1 MSPSSSA
8 PSSERELRA
17 GAALPPERFEP
28 LRRQAILRHHK
39 WDPQVG
45 DQATLAT
52 FPLIVTRA
60 CVDRLFGWA
69 EALDREARDA
79 EAELLG
85 APQLWE
91 RLAVPR
97 AIRQELARGRR
108 LGLTPD
114 CGRVMRFDFHPCREG
129 WRISEVNADVPGGYS
144 ESTELTRLFAD
155 VHPGLVPS
163 GAPGERWCDAIVAHA
178 RASSGRDAPRGA
190 LVYATGFTEDLQ
202 VCAYLADHLRAR
214 GCTAVLA
221 QPQHLRWTDGRAH
234 LEADHHRG
242 PLDFIVRFFQCEWL
256 PRLPRAIAWRPLV
269 AAGRTPVA
277 NPGLSVLLESKRFP
291 LAWPH
296 LRTGLS
302 TWRALLPETRT
313 LPWRPRAL
321 DASWV
326 LKSAYSN
333 NGDDVLHR
341 ALTPAQDW
349 RRGTRWLF
357 ASRGSWL
364 AQRRFEPEA
373 IDTPWGSMHVCL
385 GVYTVDGR
393 AAGIY
398 GRLSHREIVDFRAT
412 DVAVLVDERGT
423 QPRHEDT

>member
-1 MSPSSSA
+1 M
-8 PSSERELRA
+8 SERELRA
-17 GAALPPERFEP
+17 GEALPRDVFDRI
-28 LRRQAILRHHK
+28 RRAAILRHHK

-52 FPLIVTRA
+52 FPLIATRA
-60 CVDRLFGWA
+60 LVERLFRWA
-69 EALDREARDA
+69 EALDREARAA
-79 EAELLG
+79 EVELLA
-85 APQLWE
+85 APRLWE

-97 AIRQELARGRR
+97 AIRSELARGRR
-108 LGLTPD
+108 VGLTPA
-114 CGRVMRFDFHPCREG
+114 CGRVLRFDFHPCRDG

-144 ESTELTRLFAD
+144 ESTELTQLFAD
-155 VHPGLVPS
+155 AHAGLVPS
-163 GAPGERWCDAIVAHA
+163 GAPGERWCDTILAHA
-178 RASSGRDAPRGA
+178 RESSGRDAPRGA

-202 VCAYLADHLRAR
+202 VCAHLAEHLRAR
-214 GCTAVLA
+214 GAITVLA
-221 QPQHLRWTDGRAH
+221 QPQHLRWREGRAH

-256 PRLPRAIAWRPLV
+256 PRLGRAVQWRPLV
-269 AAGRTPVA
+269 AGGLTPVA
-277 NPGLSVLLESKRFP
+277 NPGSSVLLESKRFP
-291 LAWPH
+291 LVWDS
-296 LRTGLS
+296 LRTQLP
-302 TWRALLPETRT
+302 TWRALLPETRP

-341 ALTPAQDW
+341 EITPPLEW
-349 RRGTRWLF
+349 RKATRWL
-357 ASRGSWL
+357 ALSRGTWL

-373 IDTPWGSMHVCL
+373 LETPWGPMHVCL
-385 GVYTVDGR
+385 GVYTIDGR

-398 GRLSHREIVDFRAT
+398 GRLSQRQIVDFRAT

-423 QPRHEDT
+423 DRTDRHEDT